1 MFGNIIDKQGALDVT
16 ESMIEKSY
24 PVPLLSADELARRL
38 KNKEKIILFD
48 TRTAEEYAKSHI
60 DGAVQLPPETPSSD
74 FIREYGALIREKTV
88 LFYCSVGQRSS
99 NYLNRVYRA
108 CKAEGAQECYNL
120 RGGIFR
126 WYNQGHPVVNEN
138 GETDD
143 IHGYNPL
150 WGMMIEKRNT
160 SRQ

>member
-1 MFGNIIDKQGALDVT
+1 MLGNIINMQGALDAT

-24 PVPLLSADELARRL
+24 PVPLISADELSKRL
-38 KNKEKIILFD
+38 KKKENILLFD
-48 TRTAEEYAKSHI
+48 TRTSGEYAKSHI
-60 DGAVQLPPETPSSD
+60 DGAVLLPPETPADD
-74 FIREYGALIREKTV
+74 FIREHGGLIREKTV
-88 LFYCSVGQRSS
+88 VFYCSVGQRSS
-99 NYLNRVYRA
+99 NYLQRVYKT
-108 CKAEGAQECYNL
+108 CKAEGAKECYNL

-160 SRQ
+160 SRK